1 MKAIKEWASIVC
13 ALESGAQTVLLRKG
27 GIHDAPSGFREES
40 GTFLLFPTYEHQ
52 KREHLKESGIQYATK
67 SDANAPLPGKV
78 CIRSTAEVL
87 RGADVDAKTAEK
99 LGAFHVWSEEFVR
112 ARDKWM
118 PEKPMRAIFLKVN
131 TIKPVEIENISEYSG
146 CRSWL
151 DINIDIKNSM
161 QVLDSAKLASEL
173 EKFEDIVS

>member
-1 MKAIKEWASIVC
+1 MEFSISIFISSHERHPEYSDIFSISTGFIVFTFRNMARMGLVQKELEQSI
-13 ALESGAQTVLLRKG
+13 TPKG
-27 GIHDAPSGFREES
+27 IRR
-40 GTFLLFPTYEHQ
+40 T
-52 KREHLKESGIQYATK
+52 TK
-67 SDANAPLPGKV
+67 SDANAPPPGKV

-151 DINIDIKNSM
+151 DINIDIENSM
-161 QVLDSAKLASEL
+161 QVLDSTKLASEL

>member
-78 CIRSTAEVL
+78 CIRSAEVL
-87 RGADVDAKTAEK
+87 RGADVDAKLQK
-99 LGAFHVWSEEFVR
+99 LLLLDPETLS
-112 ARDKWM
+112 ARLSQM
-118 PEKPMRAIFLKVN
+118 PA
-131 TIKPVEIENISEYSG
+131 
-146 CRSWL
+146 
-151 DINIDIKNSM
+151 
-161 QVLDSAKLASEL
+161 
-173 EKFEDIVS
+173 

>member
-1 MKAIKEWASIVC
+1 MA
-13 ALESGAQTVLLRKG
+13 RM
-27 GIHDAPSGFREES
+27 GF
-40 GTFLLFPTYEHQ
+40 
-52 KREHLKESGIQYATK
+52 SGIQYATK

>member
-67 SDANAPLPGKV
+67 SDANAPPPGKV

-87 RGADVDAKTAEK
+87 RGADVDADANAEK
-99 LGAFHVWSEEFVR
+99 LKGISRLDVKSLCERETNGCLI
-112 ARDKWM
+112 
-118 PEKPMRAIFLKVN
+118 KPMLTF
-131 TIKPVEIENISEYSG
+131 
-146 CRSWL
+146 
-151 DINIDIKNSM
+151 
-161 QVLDSAKLASEL
+161 
-173 EKFEDIVS
+173 F